1 MTSTLLAQPND
12 TITAP
17 TPALDLP
24 FAISM
29 LDGGLGAVPGL
40 AGQAAA
46 PRADVFCWCGCMV
59 CFLPTPSPSLDEDSA
74 DEDTAEG

>member
-1 MTSTLLAQPND
+1 MTSTLLAPSGTD
-12 TITAP
+12 TAQ
-17 TPALDLP
+17 ADLDLP

-40 AGQAAA
+40 AGQTAA

-59 CFLPTPSPSLDEDSA
+59 CFVPTTPPSVDEDETGA
-74 DEDTAEG
+74 V

>member
-1 MTSTLLAQPND
+1 MTSTLLAQPG
-12 TITAP
+12 TTTAP
-17 TPALDLP
+17 DADLDLP

-40 AGQAAA
+40 AGQATA

-59 CFLPTPSPSLDEDSA
+59 CFAPTVPSVDEDGA
-74 DEDTAEG
+74 R

>member
-1 MTSTLLAQPND
+1 MTSTLLAQSDN
-12 TITAP
+12 TTAAP
-17 TPALDLP
+17 ELDLP

-40 AGQAAA
+40 AGKAAA

-59 CFLPTPSPSLDEDSA
+59 CFVPTTPSSVDDSED
-74 DEDTAEG
+74 

>member
-1 MTSTLLAQPND
+1 MTSTLLAPSG
-12 TITAP
+12 TV
-17 TPALDLP
+17 TPDELDLP

-40 AGQAAA
+40 AGQSAA

-59 CFLPTPSPSLDEDSA
+59 CFVPTTPSSVDA
-74 DEDTAEG
+74 DETGAV